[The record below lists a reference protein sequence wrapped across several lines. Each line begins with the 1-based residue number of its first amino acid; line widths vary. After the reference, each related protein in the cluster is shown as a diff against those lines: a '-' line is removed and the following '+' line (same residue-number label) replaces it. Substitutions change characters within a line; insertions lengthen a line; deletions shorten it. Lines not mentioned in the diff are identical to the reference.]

1 MGRSQQGF
9 PGRPGDRMP
18 KSPEFFVGGKLAKL
32 GSPDWSREE
41 SEGAVGVGSLG
52 TRFQFRGLVFLKG
65 EEFSITGCSG
75 RGWALQK

>member
-1 MGRSQQGF
+1 
-9 PGRPGDRMP
+9 MP

-32 GSPDWSREE
+32 GSPAWSREE

-52 TRFQFRGLVFLKG
+52 TRFQFRGLVFLKW

-75 RGWALQK
+75 

>member
-1 MGRSQQGF
+1 
-9 PGRPGDRMP
+9 MP

-32 GSPDWSREE
+32 GSPAGSPAWSREE

-52 TRFQFRGLVFLKG
+52 TRFQFRGLVFLKW

-75 RGWALQK
+75 